1 MEERTQVLFLKRSNF
16 IKFILLLSFFS
27 LSFLGIVYSI
37 ARESINYEKDT
48 FIVDQGSSLNSIL
61 NKLKGVIEDV
71 IKISEFNSEAKSLI
85 EILKE
90 SEINLE
96 ELIK

>member
-1 MEERTQVLFLKRSNF
+1 MQERLKFNMQSIILLVLEELTQVLFLKRSNF

-61 NKLKGVIEDV
+61 NKLETKY
-71 IKISEFNSEAKSLI
+71 LR
-85 EILKE
+85 
-90 SEINLE
+90 
-96 ELIK
+96 

>member
-1 MEERTQVLFLKRSNF
+1 MLHTNKALDDLSESN
-16 IKFILLLSFFS
+16 
-27 LSFLGIVYSI
+27 
-37 ARESINYEKDT
+37 
-48 FIVDQGSSLNSIL
+48 NSIL
-61 NKLKGVIEDV
+61 NKLKDVIEDV

-96 ELIK
+96 MFYILSEKLVTMKIYKILILKV